1 MAELKPS
8 EFEKLCSAVKS
19 VEGVRFCAVRD
30 HAGNTLH
37 GGQKE
42 GIPRIETDEER
53 ALSALRIGL
62 TSGML
67 KSMPESFG
75 KPTFVLI
82 EFEKLT
88 MLVIPIDE
96 DLILH
101 VTLQPGADA
110 AKVKDQVQRWL
121 ESP

>member
-1 MAELKPS
+1 MGGRKRGYPESRRTK
-8 EFEKLCSAVKS
+8 
-19 VEGVRFCAVRD
+19 
-30 HAGNTLH
+30 NTPYP
-37 GGQKE
+37 E
-42 GIPRIETDEER
+42 
-53 ALSALRIGL
+53 LRIGL